1 MVDQS
6 YHLRHLGHKREEGT
20 HVQFLWSCL
29 IVVTFPVSVMKY
41 SDKRNLRSFSGSQFK
56 VQSIVVRVKVAEA

>member
-1 MVDQS
+1 MLDQS

-29 IVVTFPVSVMKY
+29 IVVTFPVAVMKY
-41 SDKRNLRSFSGSQFK
+41 SDKRNLSFSGSQFK

>member
-29 IVVTFPVSVMKY
+29 IVVTFPVAVMKY
-41 SDKRNLRSFSGSQFK
+41 TDKRNLSFSGSQFK